1 MAAVVQEVALTSIER
16 LIMSLHG
23 EPRPMA
29 PRETGLLKDAGE
41 AMIRGI
47 RSVWP
52 RDTSTSYDNWTFRV
66 TTYPNIR
73 IWLENPIEYVTFVHL
88 TGTPPIPPLVDS
100 LLPTVINA
108 VIPQLL
114 PLLRAEIYRTE
125 QEIKRLMATG
135 LVKRNAFLA
144 VVRAGWGT
152 A

>member
-16 LIMSLHG
+16 LIVSLHG
-23 EPRPMA
+23 EYREMA
-29 PRETGLLKDAGE
+29 PREINLLDMAGE
-41 AMIRGI
+41 AVIRGI

-52 RDTSTSYDNWTFRV
+52 RDTSTSYDNWSFEVSPYPRV
-66 TTYPNIR
+66 GFIV
-73 IWLENPIEYVTFVHL
+73 ENPIEYVTFVHL
-88 TGTPPIPPLVDS
+88 AGTPPNPPLVDT

-114 PLLRAEIYRTE
+114 PLLREEIYRTE
-125 QEIKRLMATG
+125 REVQRLMRERG

-144 VVRAGWGT
+144 VVRA